1 MAKYKNKPCI
11 VVYHDIPHTLYL
23 FLAEQPLRF
32 RIMQDVLGKYNL
44 IETLAKETNSS
55 LHNIQDAHS
64 YFALDLGIF
73 FNFYLA
79 GRDDTF

>member
-1 MAKYKNKPCI
+1 
-11 VVYHDIPHTLYL
+11 
-23 FLAEQPLRF
+23 
-32 RIMQDVLGKYNL
+32 MQDVLGKYNL

-79 GRDDTF
+79 GRDDTFWAFWESTTTVSKVHSVIVISS